1 MISPTELLELF
12 SFATNKSNKSL
23 KVGMILKTTL
33 LSSLWLVSR
42 IPLETES
49 LMPLLVAMK
58 EVLESEWSLETTKS
72 QLSLSPKKLESFLK
86 IGNQLKETVPSW
98 KEKNS
103 DNSLEEFKKKEKVKM
118 KLNTLET
125 LKTSSK
131 LETNFASWPDHLLMI
146 NISSPLV

>member
-1 MISPTELLELF
+1 MILPTELLELF
-12 SFATNKSNKSL
+12 FFATNKSNKSL
-23 KVGMILKTTL
+23 KVGTILKTTL
-33 LSSLWLVSR
+33 LSSPWLVSR

-72 QLSLSPKKLESFLK
+72 QLSLSPKKLEFFLK

-118 KLNTLET
+118 KLNTSET
-125 LKTSSK
+125 LKISSK
-131 LETNFASWPDHLLMI
+131 
-146 NISSPLV
+146 